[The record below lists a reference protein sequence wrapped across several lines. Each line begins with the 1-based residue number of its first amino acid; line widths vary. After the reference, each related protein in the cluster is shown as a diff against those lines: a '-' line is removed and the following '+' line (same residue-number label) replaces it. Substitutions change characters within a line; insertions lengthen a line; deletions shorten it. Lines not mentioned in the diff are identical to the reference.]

1 MVHVGVLRS
10 NGSESLLK
18 LMTGVYVPAVLA
30 NHTWPDSV
38 RKDFTGQLHKFM
50 AYLTELT
57 NDAKGVT
64 VLYIPEEE
72 IGDPAVA
79 CKEKEQVQVC
89 SQPPPVFVST
99 RLVSLET
106 ESRALFVSTWASQNA
121 LEKIGFR
128 ASLSASHT
136 SFLFTC

>member
-1 MVHVGVLRS
+1 MTAENIHSMVHVGVLRS

-64 VLYIPEEE
+64 VLYIPEED
-72 IGDPAVA
+72 ILDPAVA
-79 CKEKEQVQVC
+79 CKEKEQVQV
-89 SQPPPVFVST
+89 
-99 RLVSLET
+99 RSLF
-106 ESRALFVSTWASQNA
+106 SRP
-121 LEKIGFR
+121 
-128 ASLSASHT
+128 
-136 SFLFTC
+136 TCTYCVGWRV